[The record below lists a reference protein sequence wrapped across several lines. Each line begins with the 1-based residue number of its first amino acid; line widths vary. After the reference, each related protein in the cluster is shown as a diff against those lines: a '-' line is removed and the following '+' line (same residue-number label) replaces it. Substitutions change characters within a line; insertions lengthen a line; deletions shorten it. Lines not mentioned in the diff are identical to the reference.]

1 MLSIEEVSKWFKG
14 LQALSKVSLNLNEN
28 EILGLI
34 GPNGAG
40 KTTLIN
46 VITGFLPPS
55 AGEIVFMGK
64 NLTNQKAYSISR
76 MGIARTFQHIC
87 LFDAMTV
94 FENVWVAQNQH
105 SRSGLSSVLGFL
117 FSSEKALRRE
127 VGEILGLT
135 GLREKADVLARNLS
149 YGDKR
154 RLEMA
159 RCLATRP
166 KVLVLDEPAAGMN
179 SAETDVL
186 IQEILEIR
194 SYGKTILIIEHDMK
208 VIMNLCDRIAVLNF
222 GVKIAEGSPGE
233 IQSDSKVI
241 EAYLGEED

>member
-1 MLSIEEVSKWFKG
+1 M
-14 LQALSKVSLNLNEN
+14 
-28 EILGLI
+28 GLI
-34 GPNGAG
+34 
-40 KTTLIN
+40 
-46 VITGFLPPS
+46 
-55 AGEIVFMGK
+55 
-64 NLTNQKAYSISR
+64 
-76 MGIARTFQHIC
+76 
-87 LFDAMTV
+87 
-94 FENVWVAQNQH
+94 
-105 SRSGLSSVLGFL
+105 
-117 FSSEKALRRE
+117 
-127 VGEILGLT
+127 

-186 IQEILEIR
+186 IQEISEIR